1 MELKDIASIAG
12 KSGLFKVLK
21 PTRTGVILESL
32 DEEKK
37 KSIVGANARVSLLKE
52 ISIYTTS
59 ADSSL
64 MLETVFDTIYKK
76 HKEEI
81 PVSSKS
87 DSSELESFLAS
98 IVPNYDTER
107 VYLSDIKKLV
117 SWYSSLSKYAPE
129 LFKVKQ
135 ETASDSAAPKKE
147 GEKKTTTKKTAPPK
161 ATSTKKPTAKAKTT
175 TPTASKSKRGA

>member
-37 KSIVGANARVSLLKE
+37 KTIVGANARVSLLKE

-59 ADSSL
+59 AESSL
-64 MLETVFDTIYKK
+64 MLETVFDSIYKK
-76 HKEEI
+76 HKAEL
-81 PVSSKS
+81 PVTSKS
-87 DSSELESFLAS
+87 DAAELESFLET
-98 IVPNYDTER
+98 IVPDYDTER

-117 SWYSSLSKYAPE
+117 SWYSTLVKFAPE
-129 LFKVKQ
+129 LFS
-135 ETASDSAAPKKE
+135 TKKE
-147 GEKKTTTKKTAPPK
+147 ESEDKTPAKEASKKPAAKKVATPK

-175 TPTASKSKRGA
+175 TPTASKAKKGS

>member
-59 ADSSL
+59 AESSL
-64 MLETVFDTIYKK
+64 MLETVFDSIYKK
-76 HKEEI
+76 HKAEI
-81 PVSSKS
+81 PVTPKS
-87 DSSELESFLAS
+87 DSAELESFLET
-98 IVPNYDTER
+98 IVPDYDTER

-117 SWYSSLSKYAPE
+117 SWYSTLVTFSPE
-129 LFKVKQ
+129 LFSTKTK
-135 ETASDSAAPKKE
+135 ETGEKSTKKEAAKKSDSKKAA
-147 GEKKTTTKKTAPPK
+147 TPK
-161 ATSTKKPTAKAKTT
+161 ATSTKKPATKAKTT
-175 TPTASKSKRGA
+175 TPTASKAKRGS

>member
-59 ADSSL
+59 AESSL
-64 MLETVFDTIYKK
+64 MLETVFDSIYEK
-76 HKEEI
+76 HKDEI
-81 PVSSKS
+81 PVNPKS
-87 DSSELESFLAS
+87 DPAELESFLET
-98 IVPNYDTER
+98 IVPDYDTER

-117 SWYSSLSKYAPE
+117 SWYSTLVKFSPE
-129 LFKVKQ
+129 LFS
-135 ETASDSAAPKKE
+135 TKKE
-147 GEKKTTTKKTAPPK
+147 ETEEKPAKKDTAKKSTTKKTATPK
-161 ATSTKKPTAKAKTT
+161 ATSTKKPTTKAKTT
-175 TPTASKSKRGA
+175 TPTASKAKRGS